1 MAGSFVIRQSNTTL
15 ARSVKLC
22 HCDVESKEIES
33 TRMNPRR
40 TTIAI
45 LATLSAASLALA
57 DEFKTNDGK
66 EYKDATVSRVEAD
79 GIVVKTKSG
88 ISKIYFAEL
97 PKEVQQRFNYNPQ
110 QAAAFAGAQATTV
123 QATNQQIEEA
133 NKQREK
139 EKQVALESSR
149 RATEEAAKAQNTT
162 IEPGNKTA
170 TGRHVVGVG
179 GVNGLEVEVSD
190 KELQLE
196 KAAREEA
203 MSPEDKAWRY
213 ARDMKTYEGAKQAA
227 ARRGLDSN
235 KIVPPRQGQLDYA
248 PFANLVR

>member
-1 MAGSFVIRQSNTTL
+1 MMIPPSASKVLILLFL
-15 ARSVKLC
+15 FASVVFAE
-22 HCDVESKEIES
+22 D
-33 TRMNPRR
+33 
-40 TTIAI
+40 
-45 LATLSAASLALA
+45 
-57 DEFKTNDGK
+57 FKTTNGK
-66 EYKDATVSRVEAD
+66 EYKNATVTLVEPD
-79 GIVVKTKSG
+79 GITLRSKSG
-88 ISKIYFAEL
+88 VSKVYFNEL
-97 PKEVQQRFNYNPQ
+97 PKEVQERFHYDPQKAAAASAGQAASIQ
-110 QAAAFAGAQATTV
+110 QA
-123 QATNQQIEEA
+123 NQQIEEA

-149 RATEEAAKAQNTT
+149 RATGEAAKAQNTT

-179 GVNGLEVEVSD
+179 GVNGLEVETSQ

-196 KAAREEA
+196 TAAREEA
-203 MSPEDKAWRY
+203 MSPEEKARRY

-235 KIVPPRQGQLDYA
+235 KIVPPRRGQLDYA

>member
-1 MAGSFVIRQSNTTL
+1 MQSMMIPPSASKVL
-15 ARSVKLC
+15 ILLILFASV
-22 HCDVESKEIES
+22 VF
-33 TRMNPRR
+33 
-40 TTIAI
+40 
-45 LATLSAASLALA
+45 A
-57 DEFKTNDGK
+57 DDFKTVNGK
-66 EYKDATVSRVEAD
+66 EYKNATVTGVEAD
-79 GIVVKTKSG
+79 GVMVKTKGG
-88 ISKIYFAEL
+88 ISKVYFAEL
-97 PKEVQQRFNYNPQ
+97 PTDVQERFHYDPQKAAAASAGQAASIQ
-110 QAAAFAGAQATTV
+110 QA
-123 QATNQQIEEA
+123 NQQIEEA

-179 GVNGLEVEVSD
+179 GVNGLEVETSQ

-196 KAAREEA
+196 TAAREEA
-203 MSPEDKAWRY
+203 MSPQEKASKY

-227 ARRGLDSN
+227 ARRGLDST

>member
-1 MAGSFVIRQSNTTL
+1 
-15 ARSVKLC
+15 
-22 HCDVESKEIES
+22 
-33 TRMNPRR
+33 MNSPKM
-40 TTIAI
+40 IIVI
-45 LATLSAASLALA
+45 LATLSATSLALA
-57 DEFKTNDGK
+57 DEFKTVDGK
-66 EYKDATVSRVEAD
+66 EYKDAKVTRAEAD

-88 ISKIYFAEL
+88 ITKIYFTEL
-97 PKEVQQRFNYNPQ
+97 PKEVQERFHYDPQKAAAASAGQAASIQ
-110 QAAAFAGAQATTV
+110 QA
-123 QATNQQIEEA
+123 NQQIEEA

-162 IEPGNKTA
+162 IEPGNETA
-170 TGRHVVGVG
+170 TGRRIKAVG
-179 GVNGLEVEVSD
+179 GVNGLEVEVSQ

-196 KAAREEA
+196 TAAREEA
-203 MSPEDKAWRY
+203 MSPEEKASKY
-213 ARDMKTYEGAKQAA
+213 ARDMKKYEAAKQTA

>member
-1 MAGSFVIRQSNTTL
+1 MKAVKTLTLLTVCVTSITL
-15 ARSVKLC
+15 A
-22 HCDVESKEIES
+22 D
-33 TRMNPRR
+33 
-40 TTIAI
+40 
-45 LATLSAASLALA
+45 
-57 DEFKTNDGK
+57 DFKTNSGK
-66 EYKDATVSRVEAD
+66 EYKNATVTQVEAD

-88 ISKIYFAEL
+88 ISKLYFVEL

-110 QAAAFAGAQATTV
+110 QAAAFASAQATTV
-123 QATNQQIEEA
+123 QQTNQQIEEA

-170 TGRHVVGVG
+170 TGRHIVGVG
-179 GVNGLEVEVSD
+179 GVNGLEVETSQ

-196 KAAREEA
+196 TAAREEA
-203 MSPEDKAWRY
+203 MSPEEKARKY

-227 ARRGLDSN
+227 ARRGLN
-235 KIVPPRQGQLDYA
+235 ANNVVPPRYGQLDYA

>member
-1 MAGSFVIRQSNTTL
+1 VLSLLQCE
-15 ARSVKLC
+15 SV
-22 HCDVESKEIES
+22 SKS
-33 TRMNPRR
+33 KSKHMNPRKI
-40 TTIAI
+40 TIVI
-45 LATLSAASLALA
+45 LATLSASFSLA
-57 DEFKTNDGK
+57 DDFKTNNGK
-66 EYKDATVSRVEAD
+66 EYKNAIVTQVDPD
-79 GIVVKTKSG
+79 GIVVRSKAG
-88 ISKIYFAEL
+88 ISKLYFTEL
-97 PKEVQQRFNYNPQ
+97 PEDVQKQYHYNPAN
-110 QAAAFAGAQATTV
+110 AAAAQSAQGATIER
-123 QATNQQIEEA
+123 TNQQIEEA
-133 NKQREK
+133 NRQREK

-162 IEPGNKTA
+162 IELGNEMA

-179 GVNGLEVEVSD
+179 GVNGLEVEMSH

>member
-1 MAGSFVIRQSNTTL
+1 
-15 ARSVKLC
+15 
-22 HCDVESKEIES
+22 
-33 TRMNPRR
+33 MNPPKI
-40 TTIAI
+40 TIAI
-45 LATLSAASLALA
+45 LAALSASLALA
-57 DEFKTNDGK
+57 DDFKTNDGK
-66 EYKDATVSRVEAD
+66 EYKDATVTRVEPD
-79 GIVVKTKSG
+79 GIVVKGKSG
-88 ISKIYFAEL
+88 ISKLYFVEL

-110 QAAAFAGAQATTV
+110 QAAAFASAQVTTV
-123 QATNQQIEEA
+123 QQTNQQIEEA

-179 GVNGLEVEVSD
+179 GVNGLEVETSE

-196 KAAREEA
+196 KAAKEEA
-203 MSPEDKAWRY
+203 MSPEEKQWRY
-213 ARDMKTYEGAKQAA
+213 ARDMKKYEGAKQTA

-235 KIVPPRQGQLDYA
+235 KIVPPRYGQLGYA

>member
-1 MAGSFVIRQSNTTL
+1 
-15 ARSVKLC
+15 
-22 HCDVESKEIES
+22 VESKKTES
-33 TRMNPRR
+33 TNMNPRK

-45 LATLSAASLALA
+45 LAVLSTSLALA
-57 DEFKTNDGK
+57 DDFKTINGT
-66 EYKDATVSRVEAD
+66 EYKNATVSRVESD
-79 GIVVKTKSG
+79 GIMLKSKSG
-88 ISKIYFAEL
+88 ITKVYFTEL

-123 QATNQQIEEA
+123 QQTNQQIEEA
-133 NKQREK
+133 NKRREK

-149 RATEEAAKAQNTT
+149 RATGEAAKAQNTT
-162 IEPGNKTA
+162 IEPGNKPA
-170 TGRHVVGVG
+170 TGRYIVGVG
-179 GVNGLEVEVSD
+179 GVNGLEVEMSQ

-196 KAAREEA
+196 TAAREEA
-203 MSPEDKAWRY
+203 MSPEEKARRY

-248 PFANLVR
+248 PFANFK